1 MKYATL
7 AMLGFGVVI
16 GSSTAR
22 GQGPAAKGETEMKTL
37 EQKVAY
43 TVGLNLAR
51 SMKQSGVEIDPALVA
66 RGLRDGM
73 ADKPAMTDQQI
84 QEVMVAFR
92 QQMMAKQAGAAGG
105 APAAGGADAEKNLKD
120 GQAFLAAN
128 KAKPGVQTLPSGLQ
142 YKVIKEGTGKSP
154 TLSDSVVAN
163 YRGTLIDGTEF
174 DSSYK
179 RGEPAEFPVGGVIK
193 GWTEILQKMKVG
205 AKYQVFIPAELAYG
219 SSPRPGGPIKPND
232 ALIFDIELLDV
243 K

>member
-7 AMLGFGVVI
+7 ALLGIGLAI
-16 GSSTAR
+16 GSSIAQGQAPAKTEPELKTVEQKFAYAIGLSMGRNMKSQGVTLDPEILAR
-22 GQGPAAKGETEMKTL
+22 GIKDA
-37 EQKVAY
+37 
-43 TVGLNLAR
+43 
-51 SMKQSGVEIDPALVA
+51 
-66 RGLRDGM
+66 M

-84 QEVMVAFR
+84 LEVQQAF
-92 QQMMAKQAGAAGG
+92 QKLMMAKEAATQGD
-105 APAAGGADAEKNLKD
+105 PDKNLKA

-128 KAKPGVQTLPSGLQ
+128 KAKPGVTTLPSGLQ
-142 YKVIKEGTGKSP
+142 FKVLKSGPANGKSP
-154 TLSDSVVAN
+154 KLTDTVLAN

-205 AKYQVFIPAELAYG
+205 DKWEVYIPAELGYG
-219 SSPRPGGPIKPND
+219 ASPRPGGKIKPND
-232 ALIFDIELLDV
+232 ALVFEIELIEV